1 MIGLLPMS
9 EDITKQKDVT
19 ERLSSGKGLYLKQN
33 LPNFTN
39 SYSQFFYVNL
49 NAKLI

>member
-33 LPNFTN
+33 LQISQTPIHNF
-39 SYSQFFYVNL
+39 SM
-49 NAKLI
+49 

>member
-33 LPNFTN
+33 LQIFFYK
-39 SYSQFFYVNL
+39 YSPLQFF
-49 NAKLI
+49 